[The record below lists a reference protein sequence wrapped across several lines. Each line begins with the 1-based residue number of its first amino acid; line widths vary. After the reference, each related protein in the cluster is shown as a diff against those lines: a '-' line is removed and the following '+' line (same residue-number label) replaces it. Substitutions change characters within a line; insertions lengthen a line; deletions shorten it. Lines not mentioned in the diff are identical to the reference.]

1 MEVVAKVQEPMLT
14 NLEYIQG
21 SPIHRVPDELHALM
35 GVVLA
40 MPIAVNNKNTP
51 KAPKTAPKPSPKP
64 APKATVPV
72 PVPAPRTR
80 KRAFLY
86 IVADTLGWGQTNL
99 PALMLIGHTDSKGN
113 VAQWGVPGG
122 LQDRNDQGNLMT
134 TAVREF
140 AEEVLGQKNA
150 QQSIVQA
157 VKVALES
164 IADVAVLSFTPEM
177 MTVMVRVPSAEMFE
191 TDMMGKVFGRAATA
205 TQKAS
210 VYLSRET
217 KGVTWVTLDAINKA
231 VISQKHLPSGQTL
244 VKSKSLKQYI
254 VTRTYTIGRV
264 SKQTNTWEASAS
276 ITAIMKLFNFKFW

>member
-51 KAPKTAPKPSPKP
+51 KAPKTTPKP

-72 PVPAPRTR
+72 PVAAPRTR

-86 IVADTLGWGQTNL
+86 VVADTLGWGQTNL

-122 LQDRNDQGNLMT
+122 SQDRDDQGDLMT

-140 AEEVLGQKNA
+140 TEEVLGQKNA
-150 QQSIVQA
+150 QQPVVQA
-157 VKVALES
+157 VRIALES
-164 IADVAVLSFTPEM
+164 IAASVAVLSSTPEM

-191 TDMMGKVFGRAATA
+191 AKLMDKVFGRAATA
-205 TQKAS
+205 PQKAS
-210 VYLSRET
+210 VYLSKET

-231 VISQKHLPSGQTL
+231 VLSQKHLPSGQTL
-244 VKSKSLKQYI
+244 VKSKSLKQYL

-264 SKQTNTWEASAS
+264 SKQTNTWQASAS
-276 ITAIMKLFNFKFW
+276 ITAIMKLYKFKFW